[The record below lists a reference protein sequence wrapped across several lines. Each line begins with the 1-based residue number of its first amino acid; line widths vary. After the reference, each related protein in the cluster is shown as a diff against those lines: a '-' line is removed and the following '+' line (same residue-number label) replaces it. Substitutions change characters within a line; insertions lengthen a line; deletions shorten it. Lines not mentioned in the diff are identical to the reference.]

1 MLPDELDE
9 RTEVSVSGDYD
20 LASGQVRRTSFAAR
34 WTLVRCATL
43 ASVLFCRFQPRHHST

>member
-20 LASGQVRRTSFAAR
+20 LVSGQVRLSSSAAR
-34 WTLVRCATL
+34 WTLVSGAML
-43 ASVLFCRFQPRHHST
+43 ASVFCL